1 MIEITFDY
9 QDEFNET
16 KTITISDR
24 TFNKTKTITPL
35 AIFQLEEQVKRL
47 INQVTPCFGEM
58 PQYGD
63 VQ

>member
-24 TFNKTKTITPL
+24 TFSKTKTITPL

>member
-16 KTITISDR
+16 KTITISDG
-24 TFNKTKTITPL
+24 TFSKTKTITPL
-35 AIFQLEEQVKRL
+35 AVFQLEEHVKRL
-47 INQVTPCFGEM
+47 INQVTPCFGDT
-58 PQYGD
+58 PRYGD

>member
-16 KTITISDR
+16 RTVTISNR
-24 TFNKTKTITPL
+24 TFGEQNQLSAL
-35 AIFQLEEQVKRL
+35 AIVQLEMEVKRL
-47 INQVTPCFGEM
+47 INQVTPCFGEI